1 MRDELERLA
10 ATYWVPWVV
19 ALVSVVVS
27 KSFSTKK
34 ESARTVIR
42 SILVGSLVAF
52 LLVETL
58 TWVERGILLTTVSL
72 GAALSDSIAV
82 IVLGFGE
89 RIKRDPDILI
99 RLINRVFGGRK

>member
-10 ATYWVPWVV
+10 ATHGVPWLV

-52 LLVETL
+52 LLVESL
-58 TWVERGILLTTVSL
+58 TWIDRGVLLTTVAI

-82 IVLGFGE
+82 VVLGFGD
-89 RIKRDPDILI
+89 RMKRDPDILLK
-99 RLINRVFGGRK
+99 LIERIFGGRK